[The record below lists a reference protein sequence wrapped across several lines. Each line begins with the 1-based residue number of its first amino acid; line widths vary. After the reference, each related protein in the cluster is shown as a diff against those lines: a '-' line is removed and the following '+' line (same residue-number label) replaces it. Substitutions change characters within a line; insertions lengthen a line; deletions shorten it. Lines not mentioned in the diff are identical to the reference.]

1 VLRFEVGADD
11 LLHSRFAISPLF
23 ELENLLRVLGGL
35 SSHRLPWAARLKPA
49 YARLSRDTDL
59 DALVAL
65 FSHRYGPGF
74 VVPPPLGL
82 AQSIE
87 DDLAAMRATPLK
99 VARAEIA
106 EALSHKPTSDPR
118 LLRVLRGR
126 QVVARLAEV
135 LELAW
140 HELLA
145 ADWPQLRAIC
155 ERDVIY
161 RSGELSRAGWA
172 AALSGLHPQVRW
184 HDDGIEIA
192 RMRRS
197 TPIRLSGAGLM
208 FIPSVFIWPKL
219 AVHAEDPWPKAIV
232 YPARGTASLWEPST
246 AAPGALAD
254 LLGRSRSALLLMLAE
269 PASTT
274 QLARSANLAVGSVGD
289 HLRVLERAG
298 LLASARSGRSVLY
311 RRTALGEVIAGIEGP
326 P

>member
-1 VLRFEVGADD
+1 MLRFEVGADD
-11 LLHSRFAISPLF
+11 LLHSRFALSPLF
-23 ELENLLRVLGGL
+23 ELENLLRVLSGM
-35 SSHRLPWAARLKPA
+35 SSHRPPWAARLKPA
-49 YARLSRDTDL
+49 FARLSRDTDL
-59 DALVAL
+59 DALLAL
-65 FSHRYGPGF
+65 FSPRYGPNF
-74 VVPPPLGL
+74 VVPPPQGL

-87 DDLAAMRATPLK
+87 DDLATMRATPLK

-106 EALSHKPTSDPR
+106 EALRHRPASDEKVLR
-118 LLRVLRGR
+118 LLRGR
-126 QVVARLAEV
+126 DIVARLAEV
-135 LELAW
+135 LERAW

-145 ADWPQLRAIC
+145 PDWPQLRAIC

-184 HDDGIEIA
+184 RDDGIEISRFQHA
-192 RMRRS
+192 E
-197 TPIRLSGAGLM
+197 PVQLGGAGLL

-232 YPARGTASLWEPST
+232 YPARGTASLWEPSS

-254 LLGRSRSALLLMLAE
+254 LVGRSRAALLLMLDE

-298 LLASARSGRSVLY
+298 LLTSARSGRSVLY
-311 RRTALGEVIAGIEGP
+311 RRTALGDVIAGIEGP
-326 P
+326 A